1 MPPLFVFFTSFTKEA
16 LETCR
21 EETLK
26 HNVRSLFIMSLV
38 TAILIGLFSFV
49 PVLIEKQV
57 DICIAY
63 FITAIVE
70 FLVAFY
76 ASYLFKH
83 DKCGPVLVGAGFLV
97 FFVFLMAFGIFLGI
111 IKRPVEDAAIV
122 WIFFVGA
129 QILFVIDF
137 VWNLILNLAT
147 IIIFSILVVL
157 IEPFDIWIFD
167 ITGIIIA
174 GLAGMIITR
183 YMYYTVIK
191 GMLATR
197 RLEIERNRF
206 REESIKDELT
216 GLSNRRDYLHA
227 VNFYIS
233 VCQHVHQT
241 ICAIMMDVDFFKYY
255 NDYYGH
261 LKGDMVLRAIGKELQ
276 SLVDEERI
284 FAARVGGEEFIVLWT
299 ENRVSEAERVAI
311 KLRQKIIDLQIPHE
325 KSPVAPYVTASLGMY
340 ILRGGS
346 TDSIEDFYDNTDATL
361 YEAKRQGRNCIMLR
375 DSADKT
381 LRRVDSLPPE
391 KKPGRR

>member
-1 MPPLFVFFTSFTKEA
+1 MSPLFVFFSSFTKEA

-26 HNVRSLFIMSLV
+26 HNVRSLFIISLV

-49 PVLIEKQV
+49 PVLIEKQA
-57 DICIAY
+57 DTCAAY
-63 FITAIVE
+63 FVTAAAE
-70 FLVAFY
+70 FFVAFY

-83 DKCGPVLVGAGFLV
+83 DKCKPALVIAGFLV
-97 FFVFLMAFGIFLGI
+97 FYVSLMAFGIFLGI
-111 IKRPVEDAAIV
+111 IKRPGELASIV
-122 WIFFVGA
+122 WIFFTGA
-129 QILFVIDF
+129 QIFLVINF
-137 VWNLILNLAT
+137 FGSLLLNLAT
-147 IIIFSILVVL
+147 ITVFSVFAVL
-157 IEPFDIWIFD
+157 IKPFGIWIFD
-167 ITGIIIA
+167 ILGIIIA
-174 GLAGMIITR
+174 GLAAMIISR

-276 SLVDEERI
+276 SMIEEDRV

-311 KLRQKIIDLQIPHE
+311 KLRRKIFDLQIPHE
-325 KSPVAPYVTASLGMY
+325 KSLVAPYVTASLGMY

-346 TDSIEDFYDNTDATL
+346 TDSIEDFYNNTDAAL

-381 LRRVDSLPPE
+381 LRMVECQPSE
-391 KKPGRR
+391 KKLGRR